1 MDRRTKTLP
10 PTTVTF
16 SPNFERS
23 DEGSNYLLRVNL
35 QGFNRKDFS
44 VQVDQTRKLTIK
56 GRRQSEKNTYV
67 LLDETYNL
75 PQDSDYKKIVGKFD
89 DGCLVLTIPKMVKPM
104 AEEKKPNEINQEPL
118 KPLPSIDSKK
128 IEQGEKQDA
137 LQVDKMEKI
146 EGSKKVADE
155 ISPPKTSTP
164 TLEKKIEEKEKV
176 AADQILQPKTSP
188 PTHDKKLE
196 EREKVAADQIP
207 QPMTSPP
214 PTHEKKLEEREKV
227 AADQISQTKVS
238 PSNEKKSDHIQDEG
252 SKEKITDDQDEKK
265 IGLLC
270 KRKFREEGW
279 LDHGMLDSLIE
290 RINNNKKVI
299 LVAVVAF
306 SVGCYVSHKL
316 RSSAK

>member
-1 MDRRTKTLP
+1 MDRTRRMKTLP
-10 PTTVTF
+10 PTTVNF

-35 QGFNRKDFS
+35 PGFNRKDFS

-67 LLDETYNL
+67 LLDGIYNL
-75 PQDSDYKKIVGKFD
+75 PQDSDYKKIAGKFD

-104 AEEKKPNEINQEPL
+104 APEEKKPNEINQEPL
-118 KPLPSIDSKK
+118 KPLPSSIDSKK

-137 LQVDKMEKI
+137 LQVEKMKKI

-164 TLEKKIEEKEKV
+164 TSE
-176 AADQILQPKTSP
+176 
-188 PTHDKKLE
+188 KKLE

-214 PTHEKKLEEREKV
+214 TDHEKKIEEREKV

-252 SKEKITDDQDEKK
+252 SKEKVTDDQDEKK

-299 LVAVVAF
+299 LVAVVAL
-306 SVGCYVSHKL
+306 SVGFYVSHKL

>member
-176 AADQILQPKTSP
+176 AADQI
-188 PTHDKKLE
+188 
-196 EREKVAADQIP
+196 P